1 MLRNSYSQK
10 IIEMGAVIFP
20 GDTIV
25 DMGCGTGTST
35 RRLAELFKQAGSVVG
50 IDLSPQMIAVGRFLQ
65 ERREDGFTWVEKIE
79 PDARIRFQYDCI
91 EETGL
96 SDGSVA
102 LVSLCL
108 VLHELP
114 REATLKILREVHRIL
129 RPGGKLVIMEMDPE
143 APGYI
148 KLRSNPLL
156 FSVLRSTEPFLDE
169 YFDLAPSLPK
179 FLTEQIGF
187 SDVRI
192 AAATGRHFA
201 IVATKGGLLD
211 LRPSSEERLK
221 SDEHVATIRRQ
232 I

>member
-1 MLRNSYSQK
+1 MRNSYSQK
-10 IIEMGAVIFP
+10 ITEMGAVIFP

-65 ERREDGFTWVEKIE
+65 ERRGDGFTWVENIE

-96 SDGSVA
+96 PDGSVA

-114 REATLKILREVHRIL
+114 QEATLKILREVYRIL
-129 RPGGKLVIMEMDPE
+129 RPGGSLVIMEMDPE

-169 YFDLAPSLPK
+169 YFNLAPSLPTV
-179 FLTEQIGF
+179 LTEQIGF
-187 SDVRI
+187 SDVHI
-192 AAATGRHFA
+192 TAATGRHFA
-201 IVATKGGLLD
+201 LVATKGGILD
-211 LRPSSEERLK
+211 LRPNSEERLM